1 MFFLDFTR
9 NRKRRSIEECNLSSN
24 LMAKTNCTTVLMGS
38 SYESVNML
46 SDGNILVMW
55 SLDRQQKP
63 FFMF

>member
-24 LMAKTNCTTVLMGS
+24 LMAKTSCTTVLMGS

-55 SLDRQQKP
+55 SLDR
-63 FFMF
+63 